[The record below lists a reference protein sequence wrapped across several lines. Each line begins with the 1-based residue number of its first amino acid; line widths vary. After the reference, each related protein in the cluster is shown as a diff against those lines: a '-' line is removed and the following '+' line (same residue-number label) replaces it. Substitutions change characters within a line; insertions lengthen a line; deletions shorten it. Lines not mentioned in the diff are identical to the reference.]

1 MKFAHQL
8 ETAVRA
14 KALFHKDKEYVIK
27 DGEIVI
33 VDEFTGRLQA
43 GRRWSE
49 GLHQA
54 VEAKEGVK
62 VKAETRTYA
71 SVTFQNYFRMYDGLS
86 GMTGTALSSE
96 EEFYTVYKLEVVAV
110 PTNRAVQRIDHDDL
124 IFQTNKG
131 KYKALARQVKELH
144 AKGQPVL
151 VGTVSIE
158 DNEIVS
164 EALKDAG
171 IPHEVLNAKNH
182 EREGE
187 IIAGAGAKGKVTVAT
202 NLAGRGVDIKLGG
215 VPVNPTERDEVTAL
229 GGLAV
234 IGTERHE
241 ARRIDDQ
248 LRGRS
253 GRQGDPGATQ
263 FYVSLED
270 KLMRVFASDMVKNVM
285 GTFKI
290 PEDEPIQS
298 GMISKSLETAQKRI
312 EGFNFDSRKQV
323 LAYDD
328 VLNSQRLSIYQ
339 KRRTALLGTNEEV
352 EANIKSLI
360 AGDASAEAAFEAKR
374 AEFGEA
380 FPHVLRRLLLQVV
393 DAFWLEHLETME
405 YLRRSVSLRA
415 YGQRDPLIEYRR
427 EGLIRF
433 NAMESAVNAS
443 LAEALPRIRPADDSR
458 IKAEEAKVRKT
469 VLAAGAAESSGT
481 PLQKGQTP
489 GRNDTVTIRNG
500 DRTETMKYKKAE
512 PYLAEGWE
520 LI

>member
-1 MKFAHQL
+1 
-8 ETAVRA
+8 
-14 KALFHKDKEYVIK
+14 
-27 DGEIVI
+27 
-33 VDEFTGRLQA
+33 
-43 GRRWSE
+43 
-49 GLHQA
+49 
-54 VEAKEGVK
+54 
-62 VKAETRTYA
+62 
-71 SVTFQNYFRMYDGLS
+71 
-86 GMTGTALSSE
+86 
-96 EEFYTVYKLEVVAV
+96 
-110 PTNRAVQRIDHDDL
+110 
-124 IFQTNKG
+124 
-131 KYKALARQVKELH
+131 
-144 AKGQPVL
+144 
-151 VGTVSIE
+151 
-158 DNEIVS
+158 
-164 EALKDAG
+164 
-171 IPHEVLNAKNH
+171 
-182 EREGE
+182 
-187 IIAGAGAKGKVTVAT
+187 
-202 NLAGRGVDIKLGG
+202 
-215 VPVNPTERDEVTAL
+215 
-229 GGLAV
+229 
-234 IGTERHE
+234 
-241 ARRIDDQ
+241 
-248 LRGRS
+248 
-253 GRQGDPGATQ
+253 
-263 FYVSLED
+263 
-270 KLMRVFASDMVKNVM
+270 MVKNVM

-339 KRRTALLGTNEEV
+339 KRRTALLGTNDEV

-469 VLAAGAAESSGT
+469 VLAAGATESSGT